1 MSTLR
6 DLRSAAIATAAN
18 LSRLIAE
25 GADDAVRE
33 AVERELQEVQAD
45 IKGKAHRVFMVVEA
59 LEADAAMFRND
70 AAQATAQAR
79 ALESQAQKLK
89 ESLGATML
97 EAGVEKI
104 ASPLGTIK
112 IQVKAEWSANPLVS
126 IDELPDELVKKT
138 VNVAA
143 VKKAVENG
151 TDVTGFVSY
160 TVELVSSA
168 RLWKKRALIQEEE
181 WTPKDRG
188 VKHE

>member
-6 DLRSAAIATAAN
+6 DLRTAAIATAAN

-33 AVERELQEVQAD
+33 AVERELQAVQTD
-45 IKGKAHRVFMVVEA
+45 IKDKALRVLMVVEA
-59 LEADAAMFRND
+59 LEADAEMFRDD

-79 ALESQAQKLK
+79 ALESQAKKLK
-89 ESLGATML
+89 QSLGETML

-112 IQVKAEWSANPLVS
+112 HQVKDEWSLNLLVS
-126 IDELPDELVKKT
+126 VDELPDELVKKT

-151 TDVTGFVSY
+151 SDVTGFVSY
-160 TVELVSSA
+160 TVESVSSV
-168 RLWKKRALIQEEE
+168 RLWKKRAADPVEG
-181 WTPKDRG
+181 D
-188 VKHE
+188 